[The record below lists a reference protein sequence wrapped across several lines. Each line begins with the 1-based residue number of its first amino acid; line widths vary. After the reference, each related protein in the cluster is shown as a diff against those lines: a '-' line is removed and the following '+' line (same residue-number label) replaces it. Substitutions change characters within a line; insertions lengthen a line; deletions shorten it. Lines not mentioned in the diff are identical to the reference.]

1 MEHTRRFPDLDAA
14 VDEFREQYRVK
25 TPAQERVLRD
35 YLAGMLSENGD
46 DLVLSGMTTRVKIW
60 WEVDGCR

>member
-1 MEHTRRFPDLDAA
+1 M
-14 VDEFREQYRVK
+14 
-25 TPAQERVLRD
+25 LRD

-60 WEVDGCR
+60 WEVDRCR